1 MRRPLLFL
9 CVCLFVFTALYMQIN
24 SPPPWNSEMAVSSG
38 EEVFVLGQVCKKEYK
53 ISFDNEIIL
62 IYLNVF
68 DYSKE
73 AKASYHEIYQELQR
87 KNFQHTTKVICEV
100 NLSDLPLKVEGDYY
114 KPDLGE
120 TVLLQGQWQEFAHAT
135 NQGEFDLA
143 NYYAIENI
151 SGKLESV
158 QLLVS
163 DQEQWYIREW
173 LFNVR
178 QKLLRNL
185 YESFEQEEAA
195 ILAKMLL
202 GDGSGLDEETRDL
215 YQDNGIVHILSI
227 SGLHISMI
235 GMSIYKLLRRGSC
248 PIGVAAVLGGVFIV
262 LYGAMV
268 GFGVSACR
276 AIGMYLIHML
286 GELWGKT
293 YDMLTAMGVLAV
305 WLLWDNPKLVYHSGY
320 LLSFASVCGVGLLA
334 PVLPEV
340 PKGVSVRPYDAL
352 YKRWLK
358 KRSAQIWNSMI
369 ISLSVTLFTLP
380 IQLFFFYKIPVY
392 SVFLNLLVIPFVSI
406 VMIVGF
412 AVMLLP
418 GLQFLC
424 PVESMI
430 FAWFEWLCGMFEKL
444 PGHTWLTG
452 RPQMWKILL
461 YYGVLII
468 VICYSKRL
476 HKGIAIMV
484 LTVLVLFVG
493 IRGRTNA
500 QVTFLDVGQG
510 DCICIQTVSGE
521 CFLFDGGSSSRKDV
535 GEKVIIPYLQFHG
548 ISKVDAV
555 FISHPDEDHM
565 NGVLQML
572 LLQLEQTTTKAVTIE
587 RIVIPRVANVQEEF
601 EELIT
606 AAKDAGIIIEY
617 VEKDAVMEKEKF
629 QLTCLHPV
637 QYYKSDSNEYSACY
651 LFETN
656 DFQMLLTGD
665 VEAGGEKNLLIE
677 LGRRGINDV
686 DVLKVAHHG
695 SRYSTSQEFLDVLDA
710 KLAII
715 SCGRNNL
722 YGHPH
727 VETLERLERDGSAVW
742 NTAERGQI
750 TVEIDRTSGMKGWS
764 VLVPD

>member
-9 CVCLFVFTALYMQIN
+9 CVCLFVLTALCMQIT
-24 SPPPWNSEMAVSSG
+24 SPPPWNSKMAVSAG

-53 ISFDNEIIL
+53 KILQDEFII

-68 DYSKE
+68 NYSKE
-73 AKASYHEIYQELQR
+73 ADASYQEIYQKLQCE
-87 KNFQHTTKVICEV
+87 KIQHTTKIICEM
-100 NLSDLPLKVEGDYY
+100 NLGDLPISVSGDYY
-114 KPDLGE
+114 VAKLGE
-120 TVLLQGQWQEFAHAT
+120 TVLVQGKWQEFVHAT

-151 SGKLESV
+151 SGKLQEV
-158 QLLVS
+158 QFLAM
-163 DQEQWYIREW
+163 DAQRWYFREG
-173 LFNVR
+173 LFHVR

-185 YESFEQEEAA
+185 YESFAQEEAA

-248 PIGVAAVLGGVFIV
+248 PVGIAAVLGGVFIV

-286 GELWGKT
+286 GELWGKS

-305 WLLWDNPKLVYHSGY
+305 WLLWDNPKLIYHSGY

-334 PVLPEV
+334 PILSEAPRGLV
-340 PKGVSVRPYDAL
+340 VRPYDVN

-358 KRSAQIWNSMI
+358 KRSAKVWSSMV
-369 ISLSVTLFTLP
+369 ISFSVILFTLP

-406 VMIVGF
+406 VMVIGF
-412 AVMLLP
+412 TVMLLP
-418 GLQFLC
+418 GLYFLC
-424 PVESMI
+424 PIESLI
-430 FAWFEWLCGMFEKL
+430 FAWFEWLCRMFEQL

-452 RPQMWKILL
+452 RPQMWKILI
-461 YYGVLII
+461 YYAVLII
-468 VICYSKRL
+468 VICLGKRL
-476 HKGIAIMV
+476 HKGIVIAV
-484 LTVLVLFVG
+484 LAVIVLFVG
-493 IRGRTNA
+493 IKGHVNTK
-500 QVTFLDVGQG
+500 VTFLDVGQG
-510 DCICIQTVSGE
+510 DCICVQLATGE
-521 CFLFDGGSSSRKDV
+521 CFLFDGGSSSRKNV
-535 GEKVIIPYLQFHG
+535 GEKVMIPYLQFHG
-548 ISKVDAV
+548 ISKVDAIFV
-555 FISHPDEDHM
+555 SHPDEDHT

-572 LLQLEQTTTKAVTIE
+572 SLTKQVPTKAVTIE
-587 RIVIPRVANVQEEF
+587 KLVVPRVANVQDEF
-601 EELIT
+601 KELIA
-606 AAKDAGIIIEY
+606 AAKDAGVMIEY
-617 VEKDAVMEKEKF
+617 VARGAVLEEKEL
-629 QLTCLHPV
+629 QLTCLHPT

-651 LFETN
+651 LLEEN
-656 DFQMLLTGD
+656 GFQMLLTGD
-665 VEAGGEKNLLIE
+665 VEAGGEVDLITE
-677 LGRRGINDV
+677 LDRRGIDYV

-695 SRYSTSQEFLDVLDA
+695 SRYSTSQEFLKVLDA
-710 KLAII
+710 NLAII
-715 SCGRNNL
+715 SCGRKNM

-727 VETLERLERDGSAVW
+727 AETLKRLEGDEIMILS
-742 NTAERGQI
+742 TAESGQI
-750 TVEIDRTSGMKGWS
+750 TIEINEMGKIKGWS
-764 VLVPD
+764 MLVPD

>member
-9 CVCLFVFTALYMQIN
+9 CVCLFILTALYMQIN
-24 SPPPWNSEMAVSSG
+24 SPPPWNSEMAVSTG
-38 EEVFVLGQVCKKEYK
+38 EEVLVLGQVCKKEYK

-68 DYSKE
+68 NYSKE
-73 AKASYHEIYQELQR
+73 VDASYREIYQEIQR

-100 NLSDLPLKVEGDYY
+100 NLSELPLIGNGDYY
-114 KPDLGE
+114 VADLGE

-151 SGKLESV
+151 SGKLEAV
-158 QLLVS
+158 QLLAS
-163 DQEQWYIREW
+163 DQKQWYIREW
-173 LFNVR
+173 LFHVR

-185 YESFEQEEAA
+185 YESFPQEEAA

-202 GDGSGLDEETRDL
+202 GDGSGLNEETRKL
-215 YQDNGIVHILSI
+215 YQNNGIVHILSI

-248 PIGVAAVLGGVFIV
+248 PVGVAAVLGGILIM

-268 GFGVSACR
+268 GFGVSVYR

-320 LLSFASVCGVGLLA
+320 LLSFASVCGVGLLV
-334 PVLPEV
+334 PVLPEA
-340 PKGVSVRPYDAL
+340 PNCFGARPYDAT

-358 KRSAQIWNSMI
+358 KRSAQVWSSMVV
-369 ISLSVTLFTLP
+369 SLSVTLFTLP

-406 VMIVGF
+406 VMIIGF

-418 GLQFLC
+418 GLYFLC
-424 PVESMI
+424 PVESLI
-430 FAWFEWLCGMFEKL
+430 FSWFEWLCKLFECF

-452 RPQMWKILL
+452 RPQMWKILF
-461 YYGVLII
+461 YYVVLII
-468 VICYSKRL
+468 VICLGKRL
-476 HKGIAIMV
+476 HKGVTMIGVM
-484 LTVLVLFVG
+484 VLVLFVG
-493 IRGRTNA
+493 IREQTSI

-510 DCICIQTVSGE
+510 DCICVQTASGE
-521 CFLFDGGSSSRKDV
+521 CFLFDGGSSSQRNA

-555 FISHPDEDHM
+555 FISHPDEDHV

-572 LLQLEQTTTKAVTIE
+572 LWPEQATAKEVTVD
-587 RIVIPRVANVQEEF
+587 RIIIPRVANVQEEF
-601 EELIT
+601 EELIV
-606 AAKDAGIIIEY
+606 AAKNAGVIIEY
-617 VEKDAVMEKEKF
+617 VAQGAVLKRKEF
-629 QLTCLHPV
+629 QLTCLHPA
-637 QYYKSDSNEYSACY
+637 QLYESEDNEYSACY
-651 LFETN
+651 LFETSE
-656 DFQMLLTGD
+656 FRLLLTGD
-665 VEAGGEKNLLIE
+665 VEAGGEKRLIAE
-677 LGRRGINDV
+677 LERRGISYV

-710 KLAII
+710 EQAII
-715 SCGRNNL
+715 SCGRKNM

-727 VETLERLERDGSAVW
+727 VETLERLTADESVVW
-742 NTAERGQI
+742 STAERGQI
-750 TVEIDRTSGMKGWS
+750 TIEIGKTGEMKMWS

>member
-73 AKASYHEIYQELQR
+73 AKASYHEIYQELQH
-87 KNFQHTTKVICEV
+87 KNFQQTAKVICEV
-100 NLSDLPLKVEGDYY
+100 NLSELPLKVEGDYY
-114 KPDLGE
+114 VPNLGE

-202 GDGSGLDEETRDL
+202 GDGSGLNGETRDL
-215 YQDNGIVHILSI
+215 YQNNGIVHILSI

-248 PIGVAAVLGGVFIV
+248 PVGLAAVLGGIFIV

-334 PVLPEV
+334 PVLPEA
-340 PKGVSVRPYDAL
+340 PGYLSARPYDAF

-358 KRSAQIWNSMI
+358 KRGAQVWSSMVV
-369 ISLSVTLFTLP
+369 SLSVTLFTLP

-406 VMIVGF
+406 VMLIGF

-418 GLQFLC
+418 GLYFLC
-424 PVESMI
+424 PVESLI
-430 FAWFEWLCGMFEKL
+430 FAWFEWLCKMFEKL

-452 RPQMWKILL
+452 RPQMWKILF
-461 YYGVLII
+461 YFGVLII
-468 VICYSKRL
+468 VICLGKRL
-476 HKGIAIMV
+476 RKSFTMIV
-484 LTVLVLFVG
+484 LMALVLFVG
-493 IRGRTNA
+493 IRGGTNA
-500 QVTFLDVGQG
+500 RITFLDVGQG
-510 DCICIQTVSGE
+510 DCICVQTASGE
-521 CFLFDGGSSSRKDV
+521 CFLFDGGSSSRKNV
-535 GEKVIIPYLQFHG
+535 NEKVIIPYLQFHG
-548 ISKVDAV
+548 ISKMDAIFV
-555 FISHPDEDHM
+555 SHPDEDHM

-572 LLQLEQTTTKAVTIE
+572 QLPQHATAQAVTVE
-587 RIVIPRVANVQEEF
+587 RIIIPQVANAGEEF

-606 AAKDAGIIIEY
+606 AAKDAGVIIEY
-617 VEKDAVMEKEKF
+617 VAQGAVLEEKEF
-629 QLTCLHPV
+629 QLTCLHPT
-637 QYYKSDSNEYSACY
+637 QLYESEDNEYSACY
-651 LFETN
+651 LFETSE
-656 DFQMLLTGD
+656 FRLLLTAD
-665 VEAGGEKNLLIE
+665 VEAGGEKSLMAE
-677 LGRRGINDV
+677 LERRGISYV

-695 SRYSTSQEFLDVLDA
+695 SRYSTSQEFLEVLDA

-715 SCGRNNL
+715 SCGRKSV

-727 VETLERLERDGSAVW
+727 AETLERLERDGSMVW
-742 NTAERGQI
+742 STAERGQI
-750 TVEIDRTSGMKGWS
+750 TIEIGKTGKMKGWS